1 MARYYKVSLNGQD
14 IGYRCTEVFDDLK
27 GYNILPI
34 KPCGGYSDMNCH
46 MKVKHIKNGKKGEVE
61 NALKR
66 VIESLEYKLEYTV
79 ST

>member
-14 IGYRCTEVFDDLK
+14 VGYRCREVFDDLK
-27 GYNILPI
+27 GYDIFPM
-34 KPCGGYSDMNCH
+34 KPFGGYSDMYCH
-46 MKVKHIKNGKKGEVE
+46 MKVKHVKDGKKNEVE

-79 ST
+79 TT